1 LSIPG
6 NVKLYSSPFFE
17 TSPSGLETQMI
28 DLQAMEKGV
37 RLAILEF
44 QQDLPKLE

>member
-1 LSIPG
+1 
-6 NVKLYSSPFFE
+6 
-17 TSPSGLETQMI
+17 MI